1 MEKIS
6 TQDKITQLLML
17 ETNLLN
23 YRMKEFA
30 CLVQTQDES
39 AVYYALAMAL
49 QRSMLS
55 RSDDIYDYLER
66 HHKDLTDKKIREQA
80 AMTLNL
86 MSRSS
91 ENVYHTVSLYK
102 YNEEIKQAG
111 DLTNQEEKR
120 KELEAKYE
128 KNKAYYHHIA
138 KKADRIQEI
147 LAHPS
152 MASEDEKLLLAV
164 MDERIQKIIEDVY
177 LKMEG
182 KKGNGAPFVSLD
194 EVLNEMKN

>member
-120 KELEAKYE
+120 KDLEAKYE
-128 KNKAYYHHIA
+128 KNK
-138 KKADRIQEI
+138 
-147 LAHPS
+147 
-152 MASEDEKLLLAV
+152 V
-164 MDERIQKIIEDVY
+164 IE
-177 LKMEG
+177 
-182 KKGNGAPFVSLD
+182 S
-194 EVLNEMKN
+194 